1 MSHLEYDKDIM
12 AHTVIVEYYRNN
24 RKELMNNKKLKHCVW
39 SLCNYIKELPL
50 SHPLKINI
58 LNANAFQIPNNI
70 ITNIVYS
77 GSFNHCGCGNP
88 INPKAPFK
96 TP

>member
-58 LNANAFQIPNNI
+58 LNAMNI
-70 ITNIVYS
+70 FMKFDNRV
-77 GSFNHCGCGNP
+77 NKKN
-88 INPKAPFK
+88 
-96 TP
+96 